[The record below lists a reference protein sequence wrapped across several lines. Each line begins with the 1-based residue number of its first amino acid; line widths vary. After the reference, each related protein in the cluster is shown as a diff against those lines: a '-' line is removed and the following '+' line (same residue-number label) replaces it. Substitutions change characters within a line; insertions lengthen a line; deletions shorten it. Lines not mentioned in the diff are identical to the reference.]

1 MHQQENRKLRQDL
14 SPQER
19 ERAERIG
26 NLNYTSHRI
35 PDMRIEEYPGIGPK
49 GRAA

>member
-1 MHQQENRKLRQDL
+1 MTKHGEPRKLRQDL

-26 NLNYTSHRI
+26 SLDYQSHRI
-35 PDMRIEEYPGIGPK
+35 PDMRVVKFIPSREQH
-49 GRAA
+49 